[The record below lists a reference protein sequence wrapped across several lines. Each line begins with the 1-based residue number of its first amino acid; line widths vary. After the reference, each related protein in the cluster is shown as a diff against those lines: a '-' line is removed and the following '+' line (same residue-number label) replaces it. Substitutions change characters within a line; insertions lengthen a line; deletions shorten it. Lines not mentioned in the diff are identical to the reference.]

1 MAGNEG
7 AWVRDLAKETGTS
20 EPLMRMTLARMAR
33 RGDLHQVIRDLYYS
47 PATITK
53 LGRLC
58 RDLAASSRGDDSRPE
73 QRAPEGSRAP
83 DGSGAPDGS
92 ITAACFRD
100 ATGLGR
106 KRAIQI
112 LEYFDRIG
120 LLRRH
125 GDVHRLRTDSR
136 LFEQETMKG

>member
-47 PATITK
+47 PAAITK

-58 RDLAASSRGDDSRPE
+58 RDLAASSGGDDSRSE
-73 QRAPEGSRAP
+73 KGV
-83 DGSGAPDGS
+83 PDGS
-92 ITAACFRD
+92 ITAARFRD

-125 GDVHRLRTDSR
+125 GDLHRLRTDSR
-136 LFEQETMKG
+136 LFEQEGAKG